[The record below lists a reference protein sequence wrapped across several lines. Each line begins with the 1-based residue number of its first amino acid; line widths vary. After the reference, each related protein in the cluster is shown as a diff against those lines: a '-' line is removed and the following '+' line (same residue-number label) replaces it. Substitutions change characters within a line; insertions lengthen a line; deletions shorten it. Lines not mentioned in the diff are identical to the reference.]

1 LTKTGETRSV
11 TKKHVTAALVYT
23 HVVHNTSN
31 LGTPPHMLCFFD
43 INFAPKMAEG
53 PEKGLPEKPIHLLK
67 PKAAPVAS
75 TSAAISASDS
85 DSAESE
91 LDE

>member
-1 LTKTGETRSV
+1 
-11 TKKHVTAALVYT
+11 VTAALVYT
-23 HVVHNTSN
+23 RVAHNTSN
-31 LGTPPHMLCFFD
+31 LGTPPHTLCFFD
-43 INFAPKMAEG
+43 INFAPKMAED
-53 PEKGLPEKPIHLLK
+53 PEKDFPKKPIRPLK